1 MRSALAMSWCLAA
14 TTLLAAPV
22 PNLPPEPAKKPVQP
36 ARPDDVPGL
45 PPIGGGEEA
54 QANQLIATV
63 NQIAEQYVRRV
74 LPQHLMLSAL
84 SGLYEAA
91 RTPVPSNLREQVL
104 GVENDQQLLGVVR
117 KALADVEKAEAL
129 QGRTP
134 LRVAVQAMLRTL
146 DPHSSLVHAVEQRR
160 NAVQGSDTFGVGLE
174 VDEATGGPLTVRLV
188 YPGGPAQMAGLRP
201 GDQLLRLGGKPAGEL
216 SADEVARLLHQTAVG
231 EGVPSIPP
239 PPPLPGTPADPP
251 IETLRVV
258 YRRKGSAKEMTL
270 DLPRERF
277 RAETVVGVSR
287 RDNNTWNC
295 WLDPEAKIAHVRIL
309 TLARNTGQELFD
321 MVSRYQDQ
329 GLRGLVLDLR
339 WCPGGYLNEAVECA
353 RLFAGDGLIATI
365 QSRTGE
371 DRVFRSQGDA
381 AFPNLPLVVLI
392 NGDTSGGA
400 ELIAAA
406 LQDHKRAVICGQR
419 SRGKGSVQTPIDL
432 NVPGLGV
439 KLTTGTF
446 LRPSGQSLHRFPDSK
461 MSDPW
466 GIRPDPGCEFRLSTD
481 LSRALGEWWQLQTLR
496 PYRSVDRL
504 PLDDPTTDCQLQAAA
519 EKVRELLRGKTAA
532 ATRP

>member
-1 MRSALAMSWCLAA
+1 MRSALAICWCLAA
-14 TTLLAAPV
+14 GTLLAAPV
-22 PNLPPEPAKKPVQP
+22 PNLPTLPAGPTQATDLNP
-36 ARPDDVPGL
+36 SEAR
-45 PPIGGGEEA
+45 
-54 QANQLIATV
+54 QLTAAV

-74 LPQHLMLSAL
+74 LPQHLMLTAL

-91 RTPVPSNLREQVL
+91 RMPVPARLREQVL
-104 GVENDQQLLGVVR
+104 GVENDEQQLAVV
-117 KALADVEKAEAL
+117 AQVLADAQKAEAL
-129 QGRTP
+129 QGRKAMH
-134 LRVAVQAMLRTL
+134 VAVQAMLRTL
-146 DPHSSLVHAVEQRR
+146 DPHSVLINAEEQRR
-160 NAVQGSDTFGVGLE
+160 NAVQGSEAVGVGLE
-174 VDEATGGPLTVRLV
+174 VDDSTGGPLTVRLV

-216 SADEVARLLHQTAVG
+216 SADEVANLLHQTAVG
-231 EGVPSIPP
+231 DGSGPP
-239 PPPLPGTPADPP
+239 PIPRPSPLPGTPATP
-251 IETLRVV
+251 ETLRVT
-258 YRRKGSAKEMTL
+258 YRRKGAEKEMTVEL
-270 DLPRERF
+270 AREQF

-295 WLDPEAKIAHVRIL
+295 WLDPEEKIAHVRIL
-309 TLARNTGQELFD
+309 TLARNTGQELFE

-329 GLRGLVLDLR
+329 GMRGLVLDLR

-353 RLFAGDGLIATI
+353 RLFLGEGLIATI

-371 DRVFRSQGDA
+371 DRVYRSHGDA
-381 AFPNLPLVVLI
+381 AFPNLPVVVLI

-419 SRGKGSVQTPIDL
+419 SRGKGSVQTPLQLDRPDL
-432 NVPGLGV
+432 TV

-446 LRPSGQSLHRFPDSK
+446 LRPSGQNLHRFPDSK
-461 MSDPW
+461 PGDPW

-496 PYRSVDRL
+496 PYRSVERL

-519 EKVRELLRGKTAA
+519 EKLRSALRPVSQGKTARA
-532 ATRP
+532 SQK